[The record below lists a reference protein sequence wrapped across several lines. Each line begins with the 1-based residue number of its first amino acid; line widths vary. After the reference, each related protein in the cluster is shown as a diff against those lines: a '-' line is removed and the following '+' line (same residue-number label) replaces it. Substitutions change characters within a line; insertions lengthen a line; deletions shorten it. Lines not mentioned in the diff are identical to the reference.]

1 MHDFLRVTAQNQV
14 GWIEYNRPPVN
25 AFNWE
30 MLREVPQALE
40 RLLADPAIRVVVFGS
55 ALERYF
61 STGADLR
68 VFQAMNEADI
78 KRWVDLCHDLV
89 RRMRASPKP
98 LLAAIHGTAVGG
110 GLEIVLHCDVRFAS
124 SNALLGQPEVNIAF
138 IPPVGATQ
146 ALGRLLGRPRAL
158 RFLYDGTLVT
168 AEDAHAIGLVDVLVP
183 AEGLRQAAQSYA
195 EELARKPARALAAIR
210 RCITEG
216 IDQPFDR
223 GLAIEREEAVALGA
237 TADFR
242 EGLDAFLVK
251 RPPHWSS

>member
-1 MHDFLRVTAQNQV
+1 MHDFLRVTVQNQV

-89 RRMRASPKP
+89 RRMRAAPKP

>member
-1 MHDFLRVTAQNQV
+1 MHDFLRVTVQNHV

>member
-1 MHDFLRVTAQNQV
+1 MHDSLRVTVQNQV
-14 GWIEYNRPPVN
+14 GWIEYNRAPVN

-30 MLREVPQALE
+30 MLREVPRALE
-40 RLLADPAIRVVVFGS
+40 RLLADSAVRVVIFGS
-55 ALERYF
+55 ALEKYF

-78 KRWVDLCHDLV
+78 GQWVDLCHDLV

-110 GLEIVLHCDVRFAS
+110 CLEIVLHCDVRFAS

-138 IPPVGATQ
+138 ILPVGATQ

-158 RFLYDGTLVT
+158 RFLYDGTLLT
-168 AEDAHAIGLVDVLVP
+168 AEDARAIGLVDVLVP

-223 GLAIEREEAVALGA
+223 GLDIEREEAVALGA
-237 TADFR
+237 AADFR
-242 EGLDAFLVK
+242 EGLDAFLAK

>member
-1 MHDFLRVTAQNQV
+1 M
-14 GWIEYNRPPVN
+14 
-25 AFNWE
+25 
-30 MLREVPQALE
+30 
-40 RLLADPAIRVVVFGS
+40 
-55 ALERYF
+55 
-61 STGADLR
+61 
-68 VFQAMNEADI
+68 
-78 KRWVDLCHDLV
+78 
-89 RRMRASPKP
+89 
-98 LLAAIHGTAVGG
+98 
-110 GLEIVLHCDVRFAS
+110 LHCDVRFAS

>member
-1 MHDFLRVTAQNQV
+1 MHDFLRVTVQNQV
-14 GWIEYNRPPVN
+14 AWIEYNRPPVN

-78 KRWVDLCHDLV
+78 QRWVDLCHDLV
-89 RRMRASPKP
+89 RTMRAAPKP

>member
-1 MHDFLRVTAQNQV
+1 
-14 GWIEYNRPPVN
+14 
-25 AFNWE
+25 

-68 VFQAMNEADI
+68 VFQEMNEADI

-89 RRMRASPKP
+89 RRMRAAPKP

-124 SNALLGQPEVNIAF
+124 NNALLGQPEVNIAF

-146 ALGRLLGRPRAL
+146 ALGRLLGRPQAL

-223 GLAIEREEAVALGA
+223 GLAIEREEAVARGA